1 MWLMIPPYSVL
12 FRYFFCTLGF
22 HGGDSMATIKGK
34 STGSPVWVE
43 VHKEELLPSDEQAQ
57 S

>member
-12 FRYFFCTLGF
+12 FRYFFCILGF

-34 STGSPVWVE
+34 SIGSPLWME
-43 VHKEELLPSDEQAQ
+43 VHKEELLLFD
-57 S
+57 